1 LHVGL
6 QSSLQ
11 RNIRHICSRLS
22 PNQKYLQIY
31 GGSKYRL
38 ILSSWSLQNKFASI
52 LSKLVND
59 DNRRYFIQTEITSL
73 SLNRY
78 NTFILSTLEVERV
91 QKDLNKNAV
100 SKFIYVL
107 EKVMPKTIKIPSFD
121 KMHFL
126 A

>member
-1 LHVGL
+1 M
-6 QSSLQ
+6 
-11 RNIRHICSRLS
+11 
-22 PNQKYLQIY
+22 QIY